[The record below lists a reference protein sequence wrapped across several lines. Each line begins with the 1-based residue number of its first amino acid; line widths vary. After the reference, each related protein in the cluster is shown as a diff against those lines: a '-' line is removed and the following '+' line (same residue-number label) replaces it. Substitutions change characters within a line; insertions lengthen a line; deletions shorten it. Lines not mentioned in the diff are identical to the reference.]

1 MKFQIETL
9 VSTES
14 WDVEFDSTRVLFERE
29 GLNRVGE
36 VARSLGISRALVVS
50 CRGVRDAGHAG
61 RALRAFADESVLA
74 WLFDGVEESPTTRHV
89 DAGVAFAQQYG
100 VDGIVGLG
108 GGSAMDCAKGINFI
122 LTQGGKMEDYWG
134 TGKATRP
141 MLPSIGIPTTAGTGS
156 EAQSYALISQEGTRV
171 KMACGD
177 RKAKFRAVIL
187 DPTLPATMPRSVA
200 AVTGMDAMSHAV
212 ESYVATR
219 RNPISQPLAREAWRL
234 LESHFIA
241 ALDSP
246 EDEATLG
253 RMQIGAML
261 AGASIE
267 HSMLGA
273 AHACSNPLTARY
285 GVIHGIAVGLMLP
298 PTVRFNEGQA
308 EIKELYN
315 TLHRGTPS
323 CDRGQSLTDR
333 LCELRAAAG
342 LPQSLREV
350 NVPREAFPEL
360 AAEAAGQWTAGFN
373 PRPVTEKEL
382 LELYEAAF

>member
-1 MKFQIETL
+1 M
-9 VSTES
+9 
-14 WDVEFDSTRVLFERE
+14 LFERE
-29 GLNRVGE
+29 GLNRLGE
-36 VARSLGISRALVVS
+36 VARSLGVSRAVVVS
-50 CRGVRDAGHAG
+50 CRGVRDAGHTD
-61 RALRAFADESVLA
+61 RALHALADESVEA
-74 WLFDGVEESPTTRHV
+74 WLFDGVEENPTTRHV
-89 DAGVAFAQQYG
+89 DAGVAFAQQHD

-122 LTQGGKMEDYWG
+122 LTQGGRMEDYWG

-156 EAQSYALISQEGTRV
+156 EAQSYALISQEGTKV

-187 DPTLPATMPRSVA
+187 DPTLTATMPRSVA

-308 EIKELYN
+308 EIEELYN

-342 LPQSLREV
+342 LPQTLREV